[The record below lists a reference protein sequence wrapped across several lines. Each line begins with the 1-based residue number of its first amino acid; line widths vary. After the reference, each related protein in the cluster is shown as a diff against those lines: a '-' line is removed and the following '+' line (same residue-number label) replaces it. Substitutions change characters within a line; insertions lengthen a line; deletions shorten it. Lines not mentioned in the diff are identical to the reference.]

1 MKSRAQVRGGAEPSE
16 AELQLNGALQEVASD
31 LLGGKYSLANGKS
44 ASFSSG
50 SSLI

>member
-31 LLGGKYSLANGKS
+31 LGGKYSLANGKS